1 MTLVAAIRVSD
12 ACCWKPNGNQMET
25 KCKPSGA
32 LSWKVSGRFRG
43 TIDVPLLQPFGNPLH
58 RFFLLR
64 SLMAGRHAAVVP
76 RSRSRSPQAIARTDS
91 GEMTIQVRG
100 LSGTIVASLKMHTH
114 DRCRVLKHR
123 ISSAVGICAC
133 KLQLSAGLDL
143 MRDDHNLHRYRKR
156 LGPDNVV
163 NLILQTI
170 DAMSTS
176 IAQLIQARVCFKC
189 MKEAGASAEDI
200 LKHLVHNRLDIDARA
215 LRNAGFSLREL
226 VQPREKNMYLF
237 HFHPPVTTKTL
248 FDSQLQQAGYSA
260 EDFRNAGYLA
270 DQLIYD
276 ADYWADPKRTPGEL
290 EWEETHAFFS
300 AEELKTA
307 GWS

>member
-1 MTLVAAIRVSD
+1 
-12 ACCWKPNGNQMET
+12 
-25 KCKPSGA
+25 
-32 LSWKVSGRFRG
+32 
-43 TIDVPLLQPFGNPLH
+43 
-58 RFFLLR
+58 
-64 SLMAGRHAAVVP
+64 MAGRHAAVVP

-91 GEMTIQVRG
+91 GEMIIQVRG

-133 KLQLSAGLDL
+133 KLQLSAGVDS
-143 MRDDHNLHRYRKR
+143 MRDDLNLHRYRTR
-156 LGPDNVV
+156 LGRDNVV

-170 DAMSTS
+170 DVTATS
-176 IAQLIQARVCFKC
+176 IAQLFQARVCFKC

-226 VQPREKNMYLF
+226 VQPREKNLYLF

-248 FDSQLQQAGYSA
+248 FDSQLKQAGYSA

-276 ADYWADPKRTPGEL
+276 ADYWADPERTPGDL

>member
-1 MTLVAAIRVSD
+1 
-12 ACCWKPNGNQMET
+12 MET

-76 RSRSRSPQAIARTDS
+76 RHRSRSPQAIARTDS

-133 KLQLSAGLDL
+133 KLQLSAGMDSV
-143 MRDDHNLHRYRKR
+143 RDDLNLHRYRTR
-156 LGPDNVV
+156 LGRDNVV

-170 DAMSTS
+170 DVTATS
-176 IAQLIQARVCFKC
+176 IAQLFQARVCFKC

-200 LKHLVHNRLDIDARA
+200 LKHLVQNRLDVDARA
-215 LRNAGFSLREL
+215 LRNAGFSLSEL
-226 VQPREKNMYLF
+226 VQARDNLKL
-237 HFHPPVTTKTL
+237 
-248 FDSQLQQAGYSA
+248 
-260 EDFRNAGYLA
+260 
-270 DQLIYD
+270 
-276 ADYWADPKRTPGEL
+276 PGIRL
-290 EWEETHAFFS
+290 P
-300 AEELKTA
+300 
-307 GWS
+307 

>member
-1 MTLVAAIRVSD
+1 
-12 ACCWKPNGNQMET
+12 
-25 KCKPSGA
+25 
-32 LSWKVSGRFRG
+32 
-43 TIDVPLLQPFGNPLH
+43 
-58 RFFLLR
+58 
-64 SLMAGRHAAVVP
+64 
-76 RSRSRSPQAIARTDS
+76 
-91 GEMTIQVRG
+91 
-100 LSGTIVASLKMHTH
+100 
-114 DRCRVLKHR
+114 
-123 ISSAVGICAC
+123 
-133 KLQLSAGLDL
+133 
-143 MRDDHNLHRYRKR
+143 
-156 LGPDNVV
+156 
-163 NLILQTI
+163 
-170 DAMSTS
+170 
-176 IAQLIQARVCFKC
+176 

-276 ADYWADPKRTPGEL
+276 ADYWADPERTPGDL

-300 AEELKTA
+300 AEDLKTS
-307 GWS
+307 GWDFEACWGS